1 MQEAAMCHKLKSP
14 RVNTTHG
21 KKKNQGM
28 LAIVNNRVYLCF
40 TEGQEEKI
48 TGYTPIEDIMTA
60 SCMLQLPVYNL
71 DF

>member
-28 LAIVNNRVYLCF
+28 LAIVNNRVSLCF
-40 TEGQEEKI
+40 TEGQEEKSQATHRLKI
-48 TGYTPIEDIMTA
+48 
-60 SCMLQLPVYNL
+60 L
-71 DF
+71 